1 MITAQSSSTSLISWY
16 AKATHSLQV
25 GQTFSFSLYSY
36 STIMTNILN
45 LRLLKMTKMKITTSN
60 NRVWTDFI
68 YGIDDR
74 CFKIELHN
82 FW

>member
-1 MITAQSSSTSLISWY
+1 
-16 AKATHSLQV
+16 
-25 GQTFSFSLYSY
+25 
-36 STIMTNILN
+36 MTNILN